1 MIEIRQTG
9 RFSRWFTGLRDS
21 GAQRRIQV
29 RIDRLGIGN
38 AGDAKAVGGGVS
50 ELRIDYGPG
59 YRVYFTRRGTALVI
73 LLGGGDKRTQQ
84 QDIAQAIG
92 TARDL

>member
-38 AGDAKAVGGGVS
+38 AGNAGNAGDAKAVGGGVS

-59 YRVYFTRRGTALVI
+59 TVCTLPGVERRS
-73 LLGGGDKRTQQ
+73 
-84 QDIAQAIG
+84 
-92 TARDL
+92 

>member
-9 RFSRWFTGLRDS
+9 RFSHWFTGLRDS

-38 AGDAKAVGGGVS
+38 AGDVKAVGGGVS

-84 QDIAQAIG
+84 QDIAQAIS